1 MFSVVGQCQ
10 LCYSEPPYD
19 KYKAKR
25 NRSLL
30 LYFTTLIQQT
40 AISDLPAEVTR
51 TVFDYAVFITVSCEE
66 SYPCHI
72 PVLQPPLPPRLGE
85 APQHPFPSQQLLRK
99 DPDLFE
105 SF

>member
-30 LYFTTLIQQT
+30 LYFATLIQQA

-51 TVFDYAVFITVSCEE
+51 TDFDYAVFITISCEG

-72 PVLQPPLPPRLGE
+72 QAL
-85 APQHPFPSQQLLRK
+85 
-99 DPDLFE
+99 
-105 SF
+105 